1 MKIIS
6 CFAFAAFL
14 FVSCNNNPK
23 EEKPVPVSVIFDT
36 DIGNDIDDV
45 LALQMLFDYEKR
57 QKVKLLGITISKSYP
72 RVIDYIDGYCRLHG
86 HADIPLGYAYNGVN
100 PEPRRYV
107 PATLDTTIDGKKLLF
122 PQRSIADSLPEGYKL
137 IRQLLAKEPDHSV
150 VLVVVGPETNI
161 ARLLQSGADE
171 HSQLNGVGLVKQKVK
186 LVSVMGGVY
195 TNEFNFPEWNIVQ
208 DLEAAKILF
217 AQCPVPVVAS
227 GFEIGDKFRY
237 PAKSIQND
245 FGGGHANPL
254 VMSYITYDTMPYERQ
269 TWDLTSVLY
278 AVEPE
283 KAWFDLSPKGKITIE
298 ADGKSSFAEGKGEQQ
313 YLIYKNN
320 QQPVLN
326 RLVELVTGKS
336 TENKDQH

>member
-1 MKIIS
+1 MKICYWFVLSAI
-6 CFAFAAFL
+6 L
-14 FVSCNNNPK
+14 FMACNGSPK
-23 EEKPVPVSVIFDT
+23 EEKTAPVSVIFDT

-45 LALQMLFDYEKR
+45 LALQMLFDYEKK

-137 IRQLLAKEPDHSV
+137 IRQLLAKASDKSV

-171 HSQLNGVGLVKQKVK
+171 HSQLNGVDLVKQKVK

-208 DLEAAKILF
+208 DLEASKVLF

-237 PAKSIQND
+237 PAKSIEND
-245 FGGGHANPL
+245 FEGGHANPL
-254 VMSYITYDTMPYERQ
+254 VMSYITYDSMPYERQ

-278 AVEPE
+278 AIEPE

-298 ADGKSSFAEGKGEQQ
+298 ADGKSNFAEGKGDHQ

-320 QQPVLN
+320 QQSVLN
-326 RLVELVTGKS
+326 RLVELVTGK
-336 TENKDQH
+336 TIENKDQH